1 MRVCFVNEK
10 TKIAL
15 QKLDFLPGHMMKN
28 DFSKRCIKNE
38 MEEIRK
44 KRLQF
49 ETGWKT
55 GENEQMKNLCWLTKR
70 NDQSKVAWIN
80 RQMKI

>member
-1 MRVCFVNEK
+1 MFKMRVCFVNEK

-49 ETGWKT
+49 ETG
-55 GENEQMKNLCWLTKR
+55 
-70 NDQSKVAWIN
+70 
-80 RQMKI
+80 

>member
-15 QKLDFLPGHMMKN
+15 LEFDFLPGHMVKN

-38 MEEIRK
+38 MEENRK
-44 KRLQF
+44 KRLHF
-49 ETGWKT
+49 KT
-55 GENEQMKNLCWLTKR
+55 G
-70 NDQSKVAWIN
+70 
-80 RQMKI
+80 